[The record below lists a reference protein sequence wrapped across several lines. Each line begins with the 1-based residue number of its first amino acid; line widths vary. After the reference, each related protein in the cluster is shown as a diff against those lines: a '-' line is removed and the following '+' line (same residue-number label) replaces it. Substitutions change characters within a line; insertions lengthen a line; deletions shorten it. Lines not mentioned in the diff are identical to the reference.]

1 MEHKRFIAAGLTLTA
16 SIRIP
21 GLVEDFFLRK
31 LWWSANDLIHVGAS
45 MGNRVCQA
53 VYDMVIKPDQV
64 SGLGLV
70 GYENVVRD
78 LLLRMGGE
86 GGWETLGGTLRAR
99 FGLCHE
105 RYVSV

>member
-1 MEHKRFIAAGLTLTA
+1 
-16 SIRIP
+16 
-21 GLVEDFFLRK
+21 
-31 LWWSANDLIHVGAS
+31 
-45 MGNRVCQA
+45 
-53 VYDMVIKPDQV
+53 MVIKPDQV
-64 SGLGLV
+64 SGLRVV